1 MSPLPSAGI
10 TGNPLMAS
18 PEHTLGESVVLLTK
32 HYQGP
37 NTFGTVDACGERLNG
52 GVGN

>member
-1 MSPLPSAGI
+1 MLELQE
-10 TGNPLMAS
+10 NLFMAS
-18 PEHTLGESVVLLTK
+18 PEHALDESVVLLTK

-52 GVGN
+52 GAGNLHLK